1 MNFKTFGTALAI
13 AWGMQMNRNDSEP
26 SPLWRPAADEAVLR
40 EMASSLN
47 QVFGR
52 RFFAH
57 VEGAELVLQI
67 DGVTAWIGADGTLR
81 GAASTGP
88 SEAL

>member
-1 MNFKTFGTALAI
+1 MALHLRFPSNL
-13 AWGMQMNRNDSEP
+13 QMNRKDSEP
-26 SPLWRPAADEAVLR
+26 NPLWRPAADEAVLR

-47 QVFGR
+47 KVFGR
-52 RFFAH
+52 RFFAR
-57 VEGAELVLQI
+57 VQGAELVLQI
-67 DGVTAWIGADGTLR
+67 DGVTAWIGADGTLT

>member
-1 MNFKTFGTALAI
+1 MNGE
-13 AWGMQMNRNDSEP
+13 DSNP
-26 SPLWRPAADEAVLR
+26 SPMWRPEAEVFR

-47 QVFGR
+47 RAFGR
-52 RFFAH
+52 RFFAR
-57 VEGAELVLQI
+57 VEGDELVVQI